1 MSSTDRR
8 VELMPLE
15 LTCHAC
21 DVVLSA
27 ESEDELVDLATAHAL
42 SVHGHTPPRDNI
54 VTRIRRHNP

>member
-1 MSSTDRR
+1 
-8 VELMPLE
+8 MPLA

-27 ESEDELVDLATAHAL
+27 ESEDELVDLATEHAL
-42 SVHGHTPPRDNI
+42 SVHGHTPPRENV